1 MAGPRWHWTL
11 IWFSFTD
18 TIHNHNETMHNK
30 ALWNILYLT
39 DDWNAF
45 TTMVTI
51 TPPGTALVIF
61 NFTSSTLIPHQEGL
75 FIKDNVHDHMGVSDI
90 STSGI
95 KINLSLRLDC
105 YFIMQIKD
113 VNTKRLVYCFTKDHQ
128 LISPQCRIYASVN
141 WVSIGSDNGLS
152 PNIVCEMTDILSGGG
167 GGMSLP
173 GYLVPGSQLNPLR
186 PRDFICW
193 QRSGSIL
200 AQVMAWCL
208 TAPSHYSNQ
217 CWLITSVIQWHSNE
231 SISTRYALAIN
242 H

>member
-95 KINLSLRLDC
+95 KINLSSRLDC

-167 GGMSLP
+167 RGWVYLVTW
-173 GYLVPGSQLNPLR
+173 YLVPNLTHCGQGTSYAD
-186 PRDFICW
+186 RDLGQAIIRTNVGLSPVW
-193 QRSGSIL
+193 SSG
-200 AQVMAWCL
+200 
-208 TAPSHYSNQ
+208 
-217 CWLITSVIQWHSNE
+217 IQM
-231 SISTRYALAIN
+231 RAFPQDMP
-242 H
+242 